1 MAVLSD
7 KKIFAGTRIRR
18 LRRDLGA
25 TQAQMADDLG
35 ISTSYLNL
43 VERNQRPL
51 SAQLLLRLADTFD
64 VDLKDF
70 SGDDEARA
78 AASLKEVLTD
88 PLFEGLNV
96 GNSELADLVGASPTT
111 AQAMVTLYRAYR
123 KGVEAA
129 VELAEQVET
138 GPAAGPESHRQ
149 PLEEARDF
157 FTGAGNHFPVLES
170 AVETLWE
177 DAGFDS
183 ADLFHGLKDQ
193 LKTAHDTS
201 VRIVPADVLAGSRWR
216 LDRHSRRLFISEWLD
231 ASTRGF
237 VAAQQLG
244 LLGYRD
250 LIEGVMDEAGLKG
263 DEVRAL
269 ARLGLAN
276 YFAGAVMMPYGPF
289 LKAAEEMRYD
299 VHAIGARFTG
309 SFEQV
314 CHRLTTLGRPGARGV
329 PFFFLS
335 IDHAGNVLKQY
346 STGGFHFARFGGT
359 CPRWNIH
366 EAFRSPGR
374 TITQLMEM
382 EDGARY
388 FTFAR
393 SVPTQEAGGR
403 TRLRA
408 IGVGCS
414 ADYVKKIAYADK
426 FDLTHEDA
434 ATPVGINCRL
444 CQRADCADRAQPP
457 LNRRLTVP
465 AYQRGPSP
473 FSFEAW

>member
-1 MAVLSD
+1 MAALSD

-96 GNSELADLVGASPTT
+96 GNSELADLVGASPAT

-123 KGVEAA
+123 KGVETA

-138 GPAAGPESHRQ
+138 GPKAGPEAHRQ
-149 PLEEARDF
+149 PLEEVRDF
-157 FTGAGNHFPVLES
+157 FTEAGNHFPVLEN

-177 DAGFDS
+177 DAGLDS
-183 ADLFHGLKDQ
+183 TDLYHGLKGQ
-193 LKTAHDTS
+193 LQASHDTT
-201 VRIVPADVLAGSRWR
+201 VRVVPADVLAGARWR

-231 ASTRGF
+231 MPTRSF
-237 VAAQQLG
+237 VVAQQLG
-244 LLGYRD
+244 LLGHRE
-250 LIEGVMDEAGLKG
+250 LIESVTADAGLKG
-263 DEVRAL
+263 DEVTAL

-276 YFAGAVMMPYGPF
+276 YFAGAVMMPYAPF
-289 LKAAEEMRYD
+289 LKAAEDMRYD
-299 VHAIGARFTG
+299 VDAIGARFTA
-309 SFEQV
+309 SYEQV
-314 CHRLTTLGRPGARGV
+314 CHRLTTLGRSGARGV

-335 IDHAGNVLKQY
+335 IDHAGNVIKQF

-359 CPRWNIH
+359 CPKWNIH

-374 TITQLMEM
+374 TLTQLMEL
-382 EDGARY
+382 EDGSRY
-388 FTFAR
+388 FAITR
-393 SVPTQEAGGR
+393 SVSTQEPGGR
-403 TRLRA
+403 ARLRA
-408 IGVGCS
+408 VGVGCS

-426 FDLTHEDA
+426 LDLTHEDA
-434 ATPVGINCRL
+434 ATPVGVGCRL